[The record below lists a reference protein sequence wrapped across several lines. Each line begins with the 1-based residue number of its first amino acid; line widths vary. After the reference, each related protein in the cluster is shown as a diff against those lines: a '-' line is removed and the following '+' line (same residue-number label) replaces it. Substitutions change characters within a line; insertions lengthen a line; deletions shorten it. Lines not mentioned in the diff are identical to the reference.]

1 MSSPDSSP
9 EPLWV
14 PRAPPTVERSSVINL
29 VNLLMRETPHRVTVL
44 QKAAGPDPELFVVT
58 RVNWRDN
65 DLERP
70 FLSQLP
76 RLLSLLETLRGTR
89 GVPQEIYLDNNEGV
103 AVYLPTAIRVSEL
116 PADSKASVRQLISL
130 VEESV
135 DHLYSTMREVED
147 WFWRAARRKGFSPEI
162 VEKMARGERHYDSSG
177 LMQRFNGL
185 LRKYFSI
192 RFRIHRSESCLHVEA
207 ENYS

>member
-1 MSSPDSSP
+1 
-9 EPLWV
+9 V
-14 PRAPPTVERSSVINL
+14 ARSSVINL
-29 VNLLMRETPHRVTVL
+29 VNLLLRETSHRVTVL
-44 QKAAGPDPELFVVT
+44 QKGGGPDPEVFVVT
-58 RVNWRDN
+58 RVNWRNN
-65 DLERP
+65 DLSYP
-70 FLSQLP
+70 FLPQLP
-76 RLLSLLETLRGTR
+76 RLLSLLETLRGSK
-89 GVPQEIYLDNNEGV
+89 GVPQEIYLDSNEGV
-103 AVYLPTAIRVSEL
+103 AVYLPTSIRVSDL
-116 PADSKASVRQLISL
+116 PKDSKASVRSLISL

-147 WFWRAARRKGFSPEI
+147 WFWRAARKKGFSPDI
-162 VEKMARGERHYDSSG
+162 VEKMARGERHYKSGG